1 MPAVSVLLPVRDAGP
16 ALSECL
22 ASLQAQTLTDFEVVA
37 VDDGSRD
44 GSRELLAA
52 LARQDLRFRV
62 LNAPPRGLTA
72 ALNAALAAARSPLLA
87 RMDADDIAHPQRLAL
102 QVERLQDDPRLAIL
116 GCRVSLLGSLP
127 AGNQGMRAY
136 LEWQNQLLDHQAMV
150 RDLFVESPLVHPS
163 VMMRAEALRALD
175 GYRSFDG
182 PEDYDLWLRA
192 EEAGLRFGKLPQVL
206 LAWRDSAARLTRR
219 DPRYA
224 PERFQA
230 LKLEVLGRRHLR
242 DGRAVVVWG
251 AGPIGKGWARA
262 LRAAG
267 HRVQAFVEVDR
278 KKIGQRIGGAPVL
291 DLAAV
296 PRLSGCLHLA
306 AVGQPGARARIREA
320 ATVLGLREGV
330 DLLAVA

>member
-1 MPAVSVLLPVRDAGP
+1 MRDAGP
-16 ALSECL
+16 ALQECL

-44 GSRELLAA
+44 GSREVLAA
-52 LARQDLRFRV
+52 VARQDSRFRV
-62 LNAPPRGLTA
+62 LGAPPRGLTA

-87 RMDADDIAHPQRLAL
+87 RMDADDVAHPDRLAL
-102 QVERLQDDPRLAIL
+102 QAQRLQGEPRLAIL
-116 GCRVSLLGSLP
+116 GCRVRLLGSPP

-136 LEWQNQLLDHQAMV
+136 VEWQNQLLDHEAMV

-163 VMMRAEALRALD
+163 VMMKAEDLRTLG

-192 EEAGLRFGKLPQVL
+192 QEAGLRFGKLPQVL
-206 LAWRDSAARLTRR
+206 LEWRDSAARLTRR

-242 DGRAVVVWG
+242 DGRPVVIWG
-251 AGPIGKGWARA
+251 AGPIGKSWARA
-262 LRAAG
+262 LRSAG

-278 KKIGQRIGGAPVL
+278 KKIGQRIGGVPVL
-291 DLAAV
+291 DLEAV

-306 AVGQPGARARIREA
+306 AVGQPGARARIRELA
-320 ATVLGLREGV
+320 SSLGLLEGV